1 MTGYA
6 GGATRSR
13 LALYSRIVLC
23 QNDALRFPMAGSLQ
37 AAHAKRIIPAFRKT
51 AVWLCSFI
59 LLLAVSFSL
68 GCGHGS
74 SSANKSPDFS
84 LSVDHTSVSLSAGG
98 AAQTVSV
105 SATATNGFSQSV
117 QVTVSGLPPGVT
129 ASPASF
135 TLSPGASQPVSL
147 AAAASATLGAA
158 TLRFTGTAGTL
169 NNTASVALTV
179 TAASASNI
187 DILTYHDDVQRTG
200 LNPNETVLTP
210 SNVTSSK
217 FGLLRLLPVDGKVD
231 GEPLFLSNLSVA
243 GTGQN
248 VVFAVTEHDSV
259 YAFNAD
265 TGAQLWKT
273 SILGANET
281 PSDDHGCYQITPEI
295 GITSTPVIDRNHG
308 PHGAIFV
315 VGMSRDQ
322 SGAYHQR
329 LHALD
334 LTTGAELPGSP
345 AEITASY
352 PGTGDNSSGGNVI
365 FDPGQYAERVGLL
378 LFNGNI
384 YMGWTSHCDQA
395 PYTGWL
401 MAYNESTLKQSGV
414 LNLTP
419 NGSEGSIWMSGAG
432 LAADS
437 GGNIYFLDANGTFD
451 TTLNSSGFPVNG
463 DFGNGF
469 IKVSTAGGTLAVADY
484 FEPYNTAAESASDQD
499 LGSGGVLVLPDLKDA
514 SGAVRHLAVGAGK
527 DGNIYVVNRDSMGK
541 FNPQNNSALYEEI
554 SGAINGVWS
563 MPAYFNNTVYYGAVN
578 DTLKAFPITSAKLA
592 TAPSAQSTNSFV
604 YPGTTPAV
612 SADRTANGIVW
623 AVENSSPAV
632 LHAYDAVTLRELYNS
647 NQAPNGRDH
656 FGNGNK
662 FITPLIA
669 NGKVF
674 VGTPSGVAEFG
685 LLP

>member
-135 TLSPGASQPVSL
+135 TLSPGASQPVGL